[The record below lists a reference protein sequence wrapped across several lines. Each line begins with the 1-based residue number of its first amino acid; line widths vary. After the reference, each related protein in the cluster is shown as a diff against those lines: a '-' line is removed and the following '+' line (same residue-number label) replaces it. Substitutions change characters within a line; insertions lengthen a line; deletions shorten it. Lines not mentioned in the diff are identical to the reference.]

1 MEKTFQPWLIIDDH
15 QMFSGALALTLG
27 SLVPELSVTT
37 VPSAEAALQLLAE
50 SDTHHFALALLDLD
64 LPDIHGQ
71 TLCEL
76 LLQRYPELPV
86 LVCSANPSPV
96 SAQQLR
102 ASGARGYVTK
112 DQSAEALL
120 QAAREVLAGAPWVT
134 TEALAQLTASTEAAP
149 ELLSR
154 RQLSILRLMQA
165 GQTVD
170 EIARQLHL
178 SANTI
183 KTHIRLMY
191 DKLDARNRSDCLRIA
206 ARLGLL

>member
-1 MEKTFQPWLIIDDH
+1 MEQTIQPWLIIDDH

-27 SLVPELSVTT
+27 SLAPDVAVTT
-37 VPSAEAALQLLAE
+37 VSSGEQVLRLLAE
-50 SDTHHFALALLDLD
+50 SDARPFALVLLDLD

-76 LLQRYPELPV
+76 LLKRFPDVPV

-134 TEALAQLTASTEAAP
+134 TEALAQLTATGDATAD
-149 ELLSR
+149 LLSR
-154 RQLSILRLMQA
+154 RQVSILRLMQA
-165 GQTVD
+165 GKTVD
-170 EIARQLHL
+170 EMALQLHL

-206 ARLGLL
+206 TRLGLL